1 MAGRPAAPPPPLP
14 SRTRFQKNDKF
25 FGWFFGPA
33 RVRISY
39 VTKLRGGVC
48 CNVTKV
54 HVCVV
59 AMILTRAP
67 HTARIWTTMHEK
79 KQKNVMLLWECKYPH
94 KHEHISAFCLC
105 LCTYDDSQKST
116 TFFWVC
122 CTNTVQILTA
132 CGALVG
138 IPVNTQARTFATL
151 QKKPLL
157 SIVTY
162 EILTRAGPKNHP
174 NKVPKKAFRR
184 AWISDC

>member
-1 MAGRPAAPPPPLP
+1 MLVWLRWFSQEHHILQGFGR
-14 SRTRFQKNDKF
+14 RC
-25 FGWFFGPA
+25 
-33 RVRISY
+33 
-39 VTKLRGGVC
+39 TK
-48 CNVTKV
+48 
-54 HVCVV
+54 
-59 AMILTRAP
+59 
-67 HTARIWTTMHEK
+67 K

-132 CGALVG
+132 CGALVR

-174 NKVPKKAFRR
+174 KKVPKKAFRR
-184 AWISDC
+184 ARISDCYIQLHFVKSTKFLFVVTTRDSGEAKQWMCTSQISA